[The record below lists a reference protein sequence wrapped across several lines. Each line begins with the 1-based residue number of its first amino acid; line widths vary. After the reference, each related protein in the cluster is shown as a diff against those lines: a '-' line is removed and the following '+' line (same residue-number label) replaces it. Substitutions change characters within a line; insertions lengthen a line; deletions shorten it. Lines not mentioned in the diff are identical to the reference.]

1 MSTYEKKIEE
11 LGKEIAEEIIIKEK
25 DPKWETILDENS
37 VSRSLS
43 NIYNKDIV
51 KVSSDLDREIR
62 KSLSRIRNSN

>member
-43 NIYNKDIV
+43 NIYSKDIV
-51 KVSSDLDREIR
+51 KVSSDLDKEIR

>member
-1 MSTYEKKIEE
+1 MATYEKKIEE

>member
-25 DPKWETILDENS
+25 NPKWETILDENT

-43 NIYNKDIV
+43 NIYSKDIA

>member
-43 NIYNKDIV
+43 NIYSKDIV

>member
-25 DPKWETILDENS
+25 DPKWKTILDENS

-43 NIYNKDIV
+43 NIYSKDIV
-51 KVSSDLDREIR
+51 KVSSDLDKEIR

>member
-1 MSTYEKKIEE
+1 MVTYEKKIEE

-43 NIYNKDIV
+43 SIYNKDIV
-51 KVSSDLDREIR
+51 KVSCDLDKEIR
-62 KSLSRIRNSN
+62 KFLSKIRNSN